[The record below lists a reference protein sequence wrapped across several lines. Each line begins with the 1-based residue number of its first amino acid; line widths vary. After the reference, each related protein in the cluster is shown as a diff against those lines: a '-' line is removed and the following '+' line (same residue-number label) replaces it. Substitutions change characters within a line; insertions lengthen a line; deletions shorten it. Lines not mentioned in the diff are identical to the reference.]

1 MRYTVH
7 THRTFH
13 HRITKYLGVLVASA
27 LIATLGLPSAAQAQ
41 TPEAPK
47 LTGEGD
53 GKVLSW
59 RQCGAIKATWGTV
72 GVSGRA
78 LEVAGQTHWKVEYT
92 EPGVLWP
99 DAKAV
104 DLEDRRYH
112 RHRDYDDYDPGE

>member
-47 LTGEGD
+47 VTGEGD
-53 GKVLSW
+53 GKEVGG
-59 RQCGAIKATWGTV
+59 GAIKATWGTV
-72 GVSGRA
+72 TVDGPDRLEGRIYRA
-78 LEVAGQTHWKVEYT
+78 WRTMGRREGAGTH
-92 EPGVLWP
+92 PH
-99 DAKAV
+99 
-104 DLEDRRYH
+104 RYAG
-112 RHRDYDDYDPGE
+112 RSNGYCDGYDHGE